1 MKKPYVG
8 KGQGDL
14 VIPHSQG
21 MREEESSRAT
31 MCLGDTK
38 KKSPLSLWGLR
49 EEGKR
54 EKQAR
59 RGSRPEAEKSVL
71 LGQLVPINQG
81 PENGFNS
88 VGLGVL
94 WCSSLFLCGKINPI
108 QKGKE
113 KPRDALVSDFWVSVL
128 DATNTHILSQKA
140 SCHFPAWFL
149 LGREIKNVGF
159 GVPKSVPFS
168 WSLSY

>member
-1 MKKPYVG
+1 MKKPYAG

-14 VIPHSQG
+14 VIPHSQAV
-21 MREEESSRAT
+21 REEESSRST

-59 RGSRPEAEKSVL
+59 RGSSPEAEKSVL
-71 LGQLVPINQG
+71 LGQLVPINRG
-81 PENGFNS
+81 SENGFSS
-88 VGLGVL
+88 VGLGVV
-94 WCSSLFLCGKINPI
+94 WCSSLFLCGNRSPI

-128 DATNTHILSQKA
+128 DATNTYSKPESLLSFCSLISTRQRNKE
-140 SCHFPAWFL
+140 CGL
-149 LGREIKNVGF
+149 
-159 GVPKSVPFS
+159 
-168 WSLSY
+168 WSP